1 MRHLLR
7 LAQRRT
13 IGWAVVLAALAV
25 GLCRL
30 PLFNVLGYEFSFAV
44 AIVASFAAADLGA
57 AQLCRAPRA
66 PLLAHV
72 FAGWVRMLVLLGVPL
87 AMVLANG
94 LFVRPCDNRGGLLF
108 YLLLPCLSV
117 LFGTVSGVVAATLVG
132 ARPWL
137 GGMLAWLTVLGSLVL
152 GVVRFYAAPPIFG
165 YDPFAGYF
173 PGALYDEHI
182 RVLPALYWS
191 RLYQALWAA
200 AALFLAEFRRDR
212 RPGAAAG
219 AALTTLGALL
229 FLYRSADFGFHV
241 SASDMAAALGGRRE
255 TPHFIIYF
263 PAGAPFS
270 PEMDAIAEDHE
281 LRYAHVVRAFGVAPG
296 KQPEKKIVSFYFA
309 NAADKGRWMGAES
322 SYIAKPWRREI
333 YLSHESFPHGSLRH
347 EIAHVVAGEFGD
359 PLFHV
364 SVAWWVWPPAQF
376 NVGLIEGAAVAA
388 DWPAGQTLTPHQSV
402 RAMLDLGLLPPLSRT
417 LATSFFD
424 FSSAQSYTTAGSF
437 CYFLIQRHGVERFRE
452 LYRSG
457 GTLAD
462 FPRLYGKTLD
472 ALERE
477 WRAEVETAPLTDRD
491 RAIARERFRHKA
503 IFYRPCPH
511 AVGAL
516 RARADAA
523 AQKGDA
529 KRALLLWERVC
540 AEDPE
545 PSHRLVLAA
554 RLERAGRVDE
564 AERVLSALAADE
576 ELGTPLRARAALALV
591 DLRMRRGDL
600 DDARRA
606 LDAAASLPVDENIAR
621 NLDIRRLALSD
632 TPGAAALREYLL
644 AADGGDDDKPDDLLA
659 RARRVAEVTDIGRY
673 LIGRV
678 LWLRGD
684 HAAAAKALAE
694 AAADRPSLPL
704 VRREIDRLLL
714 PAAYLAGD
722 LAEVEAAARRLSG
735 DDQPPA
741 LRLWAQDWLERVQ
754 FHRTGTLLLNR

>member
-30 PLFNVLGYEFSFAV
+30 PLFNVLGYEYSFAV

-66 PLLAHV
+66 ALLAHV
-72 FAGWVRMLVLLGVPL
+72 AAGWVRMLVLLCVPL
-87 AMVLANG
+87 VLVLANG
-94 LFVRPCDNRGGLLF
+94 LFVHPCDNRGGLLF

-117 LFGTVSGVVAATLVG
+117 LFGIVAGVVAATLVG
-132 ARPWL
+132 ARRWL
-137 GGMLAWLTVLGSLVL
+137 GGLLAWLTVLGSLLL
-152 GVVRFYAAPPIFG
+152 GVVRFYGAPPIFG

-200 AALFLAEFRRDR
+200 AALCLAGFRRDR

-219 AALTTLGALL
+219 AAVATLGALL

-270 PEMDAIAEDHE
+270 AEMDAIAEDHE
-281 LRYAHVVRAFGVAPG
+281 LRYAQVVRSLGVAPRA
-296 KQPEKKIVSFYFA
+296 KIVSFYFA
-309 NAADKGRWMGAES
+309 GAADKGRWMGAENA
-322 SYIAKPWRREI
+322 YIAKPWRREI
-333 YLSHESFPHGSLRH
+333 YLSHETFPHGALRH
-347 EIAHVVAGEFGD
+347 EIAHIVAGEFGD
-359 PLFHV
+359 SLFHV
-364 SVAWWVWPPAQF
+364 SVAWWGWPPAQF
-376 NVGLIEGAAVAA
+376 NVGLIEGAAVAP

-402 RAMLDLGLLPPLSRT
+402 RAMLELGLLPPLSRT

-437 CYFLIQRHGVERFRE
+437 CYFLIERYGIERFRA

-457 GTLAD
+457 GTSSD

-472 ALERE
+472 ALDRE
-477 WRAEVETAPLTDRD
+477 WRAEVEAAPLTDRD

-511 AVGAL
+511 AVAAL

-523 AQKGDA
+523 ANEGDPN
-529 KRALLLWERVC
+529 RALLLWERVC

-554 RLERAGRVDE
+554 RLDRAGRIDE
-564 AERVLSALAADE
+564 AEKVLQALAGDE
-576 ELGTPLRARAALALV
+576 ELGTPLRARAALELV

-600 DDARRA
+600 DGARRA
-606 LDAAASLPVDENIAR
+606 LDVAASLPVDENVAR
-621 NLDIRRLALSD
+621 NLDIRRLALAD
-632 TPGAAALREYLL
+632 APGAAALRDYLL
-644 AADGGDDDKPDDLLA
+644 TAHAADAETPDALLE
-659 RARRVAEVTDIGRY
+659 RARRVAEATEIGRY
-673 LIGRV
+673 LLGRV
-678 LWLRGD
+678 LWLRGNYP
-684 HAAAAKALAE
+684 AAAKVLAE
-694 AAADRPSLPL
+694 AAGAGPTLPL

-714 PAAYLAGD
+714 TAAYLAGD
-722 LAEVEAAARRLSG
+722 LAQVEAAARRLSG

-741 LRLWAQDWLERVQ
+741 LRLWAKDWLERVQ